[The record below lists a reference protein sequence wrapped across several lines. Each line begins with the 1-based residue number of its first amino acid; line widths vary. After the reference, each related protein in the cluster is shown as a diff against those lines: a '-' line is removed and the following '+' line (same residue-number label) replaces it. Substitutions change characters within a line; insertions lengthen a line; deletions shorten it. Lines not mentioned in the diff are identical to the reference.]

1 MLRIWVPSA
10 ALRRPLR
17 PTLAMSDSI
26 TIRAASIEDSPAY
39 ESFMSAIFAENL
51 DTLCPRAHNPSSEQV
66 RAWMATHTGESSV
79 VLLAVQTGQII
90 GTVNVSRFAR
100 PHLDHVAGLGLNV
113 KLGYRGAGV
122 GRSLLTAALAWFES
136 APQLE
141 RLELEVTSN
150 NLPAIHL
157 YRSVGFSSE
166 GVKRAAVK
174 KEGRY
179 LDLHVMGLRRN
190 G

>member
-1 MLRIWVPSA
+1 MP
-10 ALRRPLR
+10 
-17 PTLAMSDSI
+17 DSI
-26 TIRAASIEDSPAY
+26 TIRAASIEDSSAY

-66 RAWMATHTGESSV
+66 RAWMATHIGESSV
-79 VLLAVQTGQII
+79 VFLALQAGQII
-90 GTVNVSRFAR
+90 GTANVSRFAR

-113 KLGYRGAGV
+113 KLGCRGKGI
-122 GRSLLTAALAWFES
+122 GRSLLATALAWFQSE
-136 APQLE
+136 PHLE

-157 YRSVGFSSE
+157 YRSVGFASE
-166 GVKRAAVK
+166 GIKRGAVR

-179 LDLHVMGLRRN
+179 FDLHVMGLRKN